1 MDSAGREMRG
11 PSLRILVSIDTLYG
25 PGFAGMQR
33 VAQET
38 CRRLVARGHFVTV
51 LVAGRNDDPLVDEVD
66 GVRVVR
72 YDAEGGAVRAMRA
85 SASAAKGIIE
95 GERIDVVHAHFAYSA
110 LGPSFAALRA
120 KVPIVRTYHGAW
132 DAEARAERRTRR
144 KPSDVAG
151 DALRYLI
158 ELASLRSAN
167 AVATLSNYSAEQVRR
182 RFGIA
187 ASRIAVLTGG
197 VDLEGFAVASSK
209 PAERANLGVATT
221 GPLIVAVGRLVAR
234 KGFDRFIEAL
244 GSGTP
249 VVVTPVGAS
258 REIVN
263 ALEPRLVS
271 ASTAAPA
278 IAANLVSFF
287 NDTWAARLTPEFLR
301 SFVEQRYSWDLH
313 ASGMEDLLRSA
324 AGRRESGKSPFG
336 QRKWKFT

>member
-182 RFGIA
+182 RFGISHCGLDWRRR
-187 ASRIAVLTGG
+187 SRRVRRCEFEAG
-197 VDLEGFAVASSK
+197 
-209 PAERANLGVATT
+209 RA
-221 GPLIVAVGRLVAR
+221 R
-234 KGFDRFIEAL
+234 
-244 GSGTP
+244 
-249 VVVTPVGAS
+249 
-258 REIVN
+258 
-263 ALEPRLVS
+263 EPRGCNDR
-271 ASTAAPA
+271 ATHRRRGTARRAQ
-278 IAANLVSFF
+278 
-287 NDTWAARLTPEFLR
+287 RLR
-301 SFVEQRYSWDLH
+301 SLY
-313 ASGMEDLLRSA
+313 RSA
-324 AGRRESGKSPFG
+324 QARTRSHRTVYGINRR
-336 QRKWKFT
+336 